1 MNKISTRQLFFF
13 LACVAPV
20 GKLVVMPARLSEY
33 VGNDLLL
40 PPLLHYLLQSAA
52 IFCVLLLAK
61 REMSLF
67 ELLKNSLGKVLAAI
81 IVLLLS
87 LFLCFAALQPLL
99 EQKLFVQGTF
109 YDTIPSFVAF
119 APFFLMSVYLCSK
132 PLGSSGRVW
141 DIIAPVA
148 ALGLLGIL
156 VFSVT
161 TAKYAAILPVAG
173 SGARKL
179 LKGAVY
185 TFSWFFDSTILL
197 LFLGK
202 IEYKKGTAWKGAL
215 FYLLGGLAVLFFLAT
230 FYGIFEETA
239 INQLFA
245 FTNTSKFFAGITVL
259 GRVDFIFIY
268 ALALVMVFY
277 CALPLHAGIEG
288 ALQVFGRKKYLPTLL
303 SIGVNLIMFFLV
315 LSFDF
320 MFGSVSD
327 FISQKGFW
335 LYPVFALGIPA
346 LFLLLRRKK
355 NESS

>member
-1 MNKISTRQLFFF
+1 MNKISARQLYFF

-40 PPLLHYLLQSAA
+40 PTLLHYLLQSAA

-61 REMSLF
+61 REASLF
-67 ELLKNSLGKVLAAI
+67 ELLKHSLGKVLAAI

-87 LFLCFAALQPLL
+87 VFLCFAALLPLL

-109 YDTIPSFVAF
+109 YDTIPSFIAF
-119 APFFLMSVYLCSK
+119 SPFFLISIYLCSK

-141 DIIAPVA
+141 DIIAPIA

-161 TAKYAAILPVAG
+161 TAKYGAILPVGG

-179 LKGAVY
+179 LKGAAY
-185 TFSWFFDSTILL
+185 SFSWFFDSTILL

-202 IEYKKGTAWKGAL
+202 IEYRKGMAWKGAL

-245 FTNTSKFFAGITVL
+245 FTNTSKFFSGITVL

-268 ALALVMVFY
+268 ALALVMIFY
-277 CALPLHAGIEG
+277 CTLPLHAGVE
-288 ALQVFGRKKYLPTLL
+288 AVLQVFGRKKYLPTLL
-303 SIGVNLIMFFLV
+303 SIGVNLIMFFL
-315 LSFDF
+315 LLYFDF
-320 MFGSVSD
+320 KFGEAMD
-327 FISQKGFW
+327 LFSQKGFW
-335 LYPVFALGIPA
+335 IYPVFALGIPP
-346 LFLLLRRKK
+346 LFLLLRRKR
-355 NESS
+355 NERS